1 MLMRGGQSIL
11 CVCLFVYISQVVI
24 FMCLLEF
31 HILNLHFESFVV
43 AVMVTQWGVLA
54 FLPWAHGFEMTG

>member
-1 MLMRGGQSIL
+1 MRGGQSIL
-11 CVCLFVYISQVVI
+11 CVCLCVYISQVVI

-43 AVMVTQWGVLA
+43 AVMVTQ
-54 FLPWAHGFEMTG
+54 